1 MHNVAIKGIP
11 GVSNVEIRSQQT
23 VVFGSDGAPMNVTH
37 YYLDTDGTNLTQ
49 ILSCYSIGVSKGNWK
64 DYSINFKRNEAI
76 FFIYKHSWATPY
88 CVLIK
93 SKEVK
98 KKKITYGLSL
108 CDKKKSNF
116 SDIDK
121 LIKYL
126 RRKQL
131 KII

>member
-1 MHNVAIKGIP
+1 MNLVTP
-11 GVSNVEIRSQQT
+11 RSNINNSKLFFSKNE
-23 VVFGSDGAPMNVTH
+23 
-37 YYLDTDGTNLTQ
+37 LTK
-49 ILSCYSIGVSKGNWK
+49 ILKCYASGVSKGNWK
-64 DYSINFKRNEAI
+64 DYAIDFNKNEAI

-88 CVLIK
+88 CVLKK

-98 KKKITYGLSL
+98 KRKITYGLLLSNT
-108 CDKKKSNF
+108 KKSNF

>member
-1 MHNVAIKGIP
+1 MGLVTSSASTNNHNLYFSKDELAKILNLYSK
-11 GVSNVEIRSQQT
+11 GVSSGE
-23 VVFGSDGAPMNVTH
+23 
-37 YYLDTDGTNLTQ
+37 
-49 ILSCYSIGVSKGNWK
+49 WK
-64 DYSINFKRNEAI
+64 DYAIDFNKNEAI

-98 KKKITYGLSL
+98 KRKIIYGLSL
-108 CDKKKSNF
+108 SNTKKSNF